1 MTGSQATAAKK
12 VPVRIIHSEEASE
25 KDKCPFL
32 QHNDA
37 AAAAPEPQGLATT
50 RLGSSGTAG
59 RDSPFC
65 AFTRQAR
72 DEDIPPAPYADPR
85 TQRDVYMSTGRDH
98 INGSSQQPPPPP
110 PTDQPAAGSC
120 KMTTAA
126 AGTTGLAEEEQK
138 REELARDI
146 MGKDRSLA
154 DILDQSKMK
163 TTMDLMEGIFPQG
176 EQLLEGAQQRRKLP
190 AKQAVTRP
198 AEERSVEAPSRAGS
212 RQDGKE
218 KESLGFL
225 ALEECPCSFCI
236 RTFSGFFG
244 PLKSQSQKKNIV
256 SFLTLFNL
264 INTLINSAN
273 KS

>member
-1 MTGSQATAAKK
+1 MTGSQATTAKK

-32 QHNDA
+32 QRSDVST
-37 AAAAPEPQGLATT
+37 AAAPEPHGLAATWFS
-50 RLGSSGTAG
+50 SSGAAG

-72 DEDIPPAPYADPR
+72 DEDSPPAPYTDPR

-98 INGSSQQPPPPP
+98 INGSSQQPPPP
-110 PTDQPAAGSC
+110 TDQPAAGSC
-120 KMTTAA
+120 KMTAAA
-126 AGTTGLAEEEQK
+126 AGTTGGAEEEQK

-190 AKQAVTRP
+190 AKQAVARP
-198 AEERSVEAPSRAGS
+198 AEERSVEAPSRAVS
-212 RQDGKE
+212 KQEE
-218 KESLGFL
+218 KEF
-225 ALEECPCSFCI
+225 
-236 RTFSGFFG
+236 RFFV
-244 PLKSQSQKKNIV
+244 IH
-256 SFLTLFNL
+256 
-264 INTLINSAN
+264 
-273 KS
+273 

>member
-1 MTGSQATAAKK
+1 M
-12 VPVRIIHSEEASE
+12 PVRIIHSEEASE

-32 QHNDA
+32 QRNDIA

-50 RLGSSGTAG
+50 RLGSSGLAG

-65 AFTRQAR
+65 AFSRQAR
-72 DEDIPPAPYADPR
+72 DEDSPPAPHTDPR
-85 TQRDVYMSTGRDH
+85 TQRDLYMSTGSDH
-98 INGSSQQPPPPP
+98 INGSSQQQPPPPP
-110 PTDQPAAGSC
+110 PTDQPSAGSC
-120 KMTTAA
+120 KMTTTTT
-126 AGTTGLAEEEQK
+126 AGTAGLEEEQK

-154 DILDQSKMK
+154 DILDRSKMK

-190 AKQAVTRP
+190 AKQAMARP
-198 AEERSVEAPSRAGS
+198 AEDRSVKAPSQAGF

-225 ALEECPCSFCI
+225 F
-236 RTFSGFFG
+236 
-244 PLKSQSQKKNIV
+244 
-256 SFLTLFNL
+256 
-264 INTLINSAN
+264 
-273 KS
+273 

>member
-1 MTGSQATAAKK
+1 MTGSQTTAAKK
-12 VPVRIIHSEEASE
+12 VPVRIVQSEEASE

-32 QHNDA
+32 QRNDVA
-37 AAAAPEPQGLATT
+37 AAATAAAATLEPQGLAAT
-50 RLGSSGTAG
+50 RLGSSGAAG

-72 DEDIPPAPYADPR
+72 DEDSPPAPHPDPR

-98 INGSSQQPPPPP
+98 INGSSQQPPPP
-110 PTDQPAAGSC
+110 TDQPAAGSC
-120 KMTTAA
+120 KMTTTAAAA
-126 AGTTGLAEEEQK
+126 AGTAGLAEEEQK

-176 EQLLEGAQQRRKLP
+176 QQLLEGAQQRRKLP
-190 AKQAVTRP
+190 TKPTAARP

-212 RQDGKE
+212 RQDGKR
-218 KESLGFL
+218 KRKFRVFL
-225 ALEECPCSFCI
+225 
-236 RTFSGFFG
+236 
-244 PLKSQSQKKNIV
+244 
-256 SFLTLFNL
+256 
-264 INTLINSAN
+264 
-273 KS
+273 